1 MWTCPAIN
9 LQNGI
14 CCVSKHSLVSMGPE
28 VLQQRLRASKQQA
41 EAPLSKVPVHA
52 EPEAAG
58 PDPGVIIER
67 QGPTLECFKT
77 RLNAGSAL
85 LILRQQGPT
94 LRCFLGLNADPD
106 SGLELRG
113 PKPGIAVN
121 VAECSRQKY
130 NADPDS
136 GPES

>member
-1 MWTCPAIN
+1 MCFSTALRKGSRMRCQKACI
-9 LQNGI
+9 L
-14 CCVSKHSLVSMGPE
+14 PE
-28 VLQQRLRASKQQA
+28 VMW
-41 EAPLSKVPVHA
+41 PLSKVPVHA